1 MPMKKIVSCL
11 LCLVLAMSMSVTAF
25 AAEGSVTKEET
36 GSQNIDVTAKYTV
49 SSGSDTTYS
58 VDIQWESMTFTYTES
73 STKTWN
79 PSPHTYSTTTGTG
92 AWDKTE
98 AKITV
103 TNHSNASVTAAVTY
117 TPVDGTGVTGTI
129 ENGSKTL
136 AAGVVNKPEEA
147 DALVAT
153 LKISGKPTG
162 TVTAEG
168 VKVGTVTVTITK

>member
-1 MPMKKIVSCL
+1 MKKILSL
-11 LCLVLAMSMSVTAF
+11 LLATALVMSMSLSAL
-25 AAEGSVTKEET
+25 AAEMKDTVGQNGEKEI
-36 GSQNIDVTAKYTV
+36 SVTAKYD
-49 SSGSDTTYS
+49 SSTEIPNVYS
-58 VDIQWESMTFTYTES
+58 VDISWSSMTFTYTETG
-73 STKTWN
+73 TKIWN
-79 PSPHTYSTTTGTG
+79 PSTHTYSTTTGTG

-103 TNHSNASVTAAVTY
+103 TNHSDASVTATVTY
-117 TPVDGTGVTGTI
+117 APVDGTGVTGTI
-129 ENGSKTL
+129 ESGTKTL

-153 LKISGKPTG
+153 LKISGKPTS

>member
-1 MPMKKIVSCL
+1 MKKIVSCL

-25 AAEGSVTKEET
+25 AAEDSVTKEET
-36 GSQNIDVTAKYTV
+36 GSQNIDVTAKYTQ
-49 SSGSDTTYS
+49 SAPAPTYG
-58 VDIQWESMTFTYTES
+58 VDIQWESMTFTYTETG
-73 STKTWN
+73 TKIWN
-79 PSPHTYSTTTGTG
+79 PSTHTYSTTTGTG

-103 TNHSNASVTAAVTY
+103 TNHSDASVTATVTY
-117 TPVDGTGVTGTI
+117 APVDGTGVTGTI
-129 ENGSKTL
+129 ESGTKTL

-153 LKISGKPTG
+153 LKISGKPTS